1 MNELNSSTQP
11 PPLPSNYGKK
21 QNFLVSNIT
30 SSVVGLV
37 AGFTTTL
44 VMNKLANEHGAAI
57 GIIAASCLLIVE
69 FGIVAACLFFVSRD
83 FDDFK
88 TKMFVC
94 VAAFLGISGVASFRF
109 FNLANPVINQ
119 TGVNGN
125 YQSTVAASTAA
136 YWNAGNSI
144 TGQDSGGDTMSKLRE
159 FASQIR
165 NLPISNVD
173 AEVVNH
179 YTAVSECAFECA
191 DWLDELDR
199 LEKAFSDFDEYSKS
213 PDAFTESFLRGFLGD
228 ATGMLR
234 ELDSRKQRLI
244 ARLELFKNQRLD
256 LIEKSRLLVG
266 HEIRLRA
273 YLSEKYRLDLPQGIA
288 MYLNVDSVK

>member
-1 MNELNSSTQP
+1 MNDLNGSTQP
-11 PPLPSNYGKK
+11 PPLPSNNGKK
-21 QNFLVSNIT
+21 QNFLGANIPF
-30 SSVVGLV
+30 SIVGLV
-37 AGFTTTL
+37 AGFTITFA
-44 VMNKLANEHGAAI
+44 MDKLAIRHGATI
-57 GIIAASCLLIVE
+57 GIIAVSCLLIVE

-83 FDDFK
+83 FDEFK
-88 TKMFVC
+88 AKMFVC
-94 VAAFLGISGVASFRF
+94 VAVFLGVSGVASFRF
-109 FNLANPVINQ
+109 FNSKNPVINQ
-119 TGVNGN
+119 TGLNGN
-125 YQSTVAASTAA
+125 YLSTVATSTAA

-144 TGQDSGGDTMSKLRE
+144 TRQDSDRNTTKKLRE

-179 YTAVSECAFECA
+179 YTAGAELALQCA

-199 LEKAFSDFDEYSKS
+199 LDKAFSDFDEYSKS

-228 ATGMLR
+228 TTGMLR
-234 ELDSRKQRLI
+234 ELDSRKQRLL

-256 LIEKSRLLVG
+256 LIEKSRLLVA
-266 HEIRLRA
+266 HEIRLRS

-288 MYLNVDSVK
+288 MYLNADSVK